1 MATHSSVL
9 AWRIPGTGKPGGLP
23 SMGSHRVGHDW
34 HDLAAA
40 ARKYLKSLCHSA
52 PSPYPNTKR
61 FYCIYL
67 ISTFSPPTAW
77 FFFFFPFLRRD
88 WNQKWPLDYSTLILP
103 KVLPGPKNVWNTNTR
118 FENSVYFSEPCRSSS
133 LLTLWSPVCFI
144 ASSCLS
150 TPSIIPNTLK
160 CLYLQGAIQGSRNM

>member
-61 FYCIYL
+61 FYCSYL
-67 ISTFSPPTAW
+67 ISTFSPPTAC
-77 FFFFFPFLRRD
+77 FFFFSFFKKRLKSKVTLRLFNTDSSKSAARTEECLKHEHKVWEFCLFQWTMPFQLSAD
-88 WNQKWPLDYSTLILP
+88 LM
-103 KVLPGPKNVWNTNTR
+103 
-118 FENSVYFSEPCRSSS
+118 E
-133 LLTLWSPVCFI
+133 
-144 ASSCLS
+144 SCLLYCILLSFYTLNHPKYSQMSVS
-150 TPSIIPNTLK
+150 TG
-160 CLYLQGAIQGSRNM
+160 CYSRL